1 MGELEKTQ
9 QPSLHPDGSCKNK
22 TATAGL
28 SNIAAT
34 VANLAGLEKHAKW
47 NESLLMVK

>member
-1 MGELEKTQ
+1 MPLILYDNVSGGKLGLKQ
-9 QPSLHPDGSCKNK
+9 

-34 VANLAGLEKHAKW
+34 VANLLGLEKHAKW
-47 NESLLMVK
+47 DESLLEIR

>member
-1 MGELEKTQ
+1 MQ
-9 QPSLHPDGSCKNK
+9 

-34 VANLAGLEKHAKW
+34 VAHLVGLEKHAKGD
-47 NESLLMVK
+47 ESLLVVR

>member
-1 MGELEKTQ
+1 LQ
-9 QPSLHPDGSCKNK
+9 Q

-47 NESLLMVK
+47 DESLLVLK